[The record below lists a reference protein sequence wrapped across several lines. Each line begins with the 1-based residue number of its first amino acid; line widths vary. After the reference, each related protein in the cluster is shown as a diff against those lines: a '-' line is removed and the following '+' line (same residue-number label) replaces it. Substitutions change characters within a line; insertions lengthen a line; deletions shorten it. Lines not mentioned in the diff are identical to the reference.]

1 MKIQERTFF
10 TLEVILI
17 ILSAVVSFGMTFIPA
32 HAYVLTDIEL
42 VLYVLI
48 LGLNFVRVK
57 AFNLYQVWVASYIFI
72 IWSEMCILTNR
83 GRWPMPSCCWATCSI
98 IGSTLWCGS
107 GRPSRPA
114 AGSCW

>member
-10 TLEVILI
+10 TLEVTLI

-32 HAYVLTDIEL
+32 HAYLLTDIEL

-83 GRWPMPSCCWATCSI
+83 GALSYSYIVPVIRY
-98 IGSTLWCGS
+98 
-107 GRPSRPA
+107 
-114 AGSCW
+114 